1 MKKLL
6 LFCSFFCLVSTIT
19 MAQSSKK
26 KTQTSKVQS
35 KKPAQRKKSNVAIAK
50 KKPGY
55 LAYNSKKKK
64 TSSKRSRSSA
74 SRSIASFAA
83 NPKKSTVQLSA
94 EDQMISTD
102 FAKSRGKL
110 PWPVAGTVSIPFGD
124 YEIDETTIKGRNP
137 GITISTSDKNMPVKA
152 VFDGVI
158 ADVDGN
164 DELATVYIRHGNYY
178 TVYSNLSAIHVK
190 KGALVKM
197 GEAIGSVGEAYSDN
211 GGGELMF
218 VVMAET
224 DNVNPEKWLK
234 K

>member
-6 LFCSFFCLVSTIT
+6 LICSILCLVSTIT
-19 MAQSSKK
+19 MAQSSRK
-26 KTQTSKVQS
+26 KTTTSKVS
-35 KKPAQRKKSNVAIAK
+35 KKPVQRKKSTVATAK

-55 LAYNSKKKK
+55 LAYNSKRKK
-64 TSSKRSRSSA
+64 TTSKNSRNSA
-74 SRSIASFAA
+74 ARKITSFAA
-83 NPKKSTVQLSA
+83 NPKKSSVQLSP
-94 EDQMISTD
+94 EDQLIATD

-110 PWPVAGTVSIPFGD
+110 PWPVDGTVSLPYGD
-124 YEIDETTIKGRNP
+124 YVIEETTIKGRNP
-137 GITISTSDKNMPVKA
+137 GITISTPDKDMPVKA
-152 VFDGVI
+152 VFDGVV

-224 DNVNPEKWLK
+224 DNVNPAVWLK